1 MKEIGY
7 NIKSSFLMDENGKCY
22 AITKELDKEQGKSA
36 LVIMFSSAVNDVKIT
51 DNTSHL
57 LWNNM
62 VYLGYSKVTIWNLFP
77 DYKNRSEEQQ
87 KDNLGVLKKLLKTNY
102 DSIVIEWGSSKEYAS
117 VVIREKQAV
126 YKLLEPVKD
135 KLFQIEDEKG
145 FYIDKAFHPLFAG
158 NYFGFRWKL
167 TPHEIVDLEKEK
179 EGAENENSD
188 KGNDSSVTEIGL
200 HQFQDK
206 LKNGENI
213 KNS

>member
-1 MKEIGY
+1 MKEISY
-7 NIKSSFLMDENGKCY
+7 NIKSSFLMDENGKCF

-62 VYLGYSKVTIWNLFP
+62 VHLGYCKVSIWNLFP
-77 DYKNRSEEQQ
+77 DYKNRNEEQQ
-87 KDNLGVLKKLLKTNY
+87 KANLGVLKKLLKNNY
-102 DSIVIEWGSSKEYAS
+102 DSIVIAWGSSKEYSNA
-117 VVIREKQAV
+117 VINEKKEV
-126 YKLLEPVKD
+126 YKLLENVKD

-145 FYIDKAFHPLFAG
+145 IYIDKSFHPLFAG

-167 TPHEIVDLEKEK
+167 EPHKIIDLEKDKEK
-179 EGAENENSD
+179 VGKKNEDSD
-188 KGNDSSVTEIGL
+188 KGNDSSATEIGL

-206 LKNGENI
+206 LKNG
-213 KNS
+213 